1 MKRFLTLLFVLGF
14 CFLGG
19 LLWWQVGTKP
29 VNEKNTTTK
38 IFVIQKGEGIKS
50 IAKRL
55 KDEGLIRDQIVFF
68 VLARNL
74 NLNGKIQAGDFRLS
88 PSMDAQTLA
97 KELTRGTLDVWVTI
111 PEGLR
116 SEEIAQILK
125 EKVPNFKPD
134 WVFELKKNEGY
145 LFPDTYLFPKDAQI
159 KLVVQIMRGNFQTKW
174 QEVEKLG
181 NLDKNRGLLE
191 IVILASIVEREAK
204 FSEDRPK
211 VASVLLNRLKRDMPL
226 QVDAT
231 VQYAVGK
238 VNNSWWKNNLTR
250 EDLKIN
256 SLFNTYIQYGLP
268 PGAISNPGLDAL
280 KAAAFP
286 AKTNY
291 LYYLSSKDGRMH
303 YAENFEE
310 HNQNIEKYL

>member
-1 MKRFLTLLFVLGF
+1 MGS
-14 CFLGG
+14 
-19 LLWWQVGTKP
+19 LLWWQVGIRP
-29 VNEKNTTTK
+29 VNPKDQSTK

-55 KDEGLIRDQIVFF
+55 KNEGLIRDQIVFF

-74 NLNGKIQAGDFRLS
+74 DLSGKIQAGDFRLS

-97 KELTRGTLDVWVTI
+97 KELTLGTLDVWVTI

-116 SEEIAQILK
+116 SEEIAQLLK
-125 EKVPNFKPD
+125 NKIPAFKPE
-134 WVFELKKNEGY
+134 WVFELKRNEGY
-145 LFPDTYLFPKDAQI
+145 LFPDTYLFPKDADI
-159 KLVVQIMRGNFQTKW
+159 NLVISIMRGNFQTKW

-181 NLDKNRGLLE
+181 KPDKNRTMSE
-191 IVILASIVEREAK
+191 IVILASIIEREAK

-211 VASVLLNRLKRDMPL
+211 VSSVLLNRLERDMPL
-226 QVDAT
+226 QADAT
-231 VQYAVGK
+231 VQYAIGK
-238 VNNSWWKNNLTR
+238 VDTGWWKKNLTR

-256 SLFNTYIQYGLP
+256 SLFNTYVHYGLP
-268 PGAISNPGLDAL
+268 PAAISNPGLDAL
-280 KAAAFP
+280 KAAASPFH
-286 AKTNY
+286 TRY

-310 HNQNIEKYL
+310 HSQNIEKYL